1 MSHSGALD
9 LSYTRT
15 AAKTADTDR
24 HRPAPTKGAPAMHR
38 APAEPGPSPRTGTA
52 PRTHAT
58 RVPAPTPLTIIGGG
72 FAGLTAAIT
81 AAEAGA
87 RVTVYE
93 AHHTLGGRARTA
105 EGPYRTNE
113 GPHALYSGGP
123 HWTWLGQ
130 RDLIGPL
137 APLPPLEAARLR
149 LHHKGALRRT
159 PPFAMLRLLRPRRTG
174 QQAPVD
180 VDFLT
185 WATEQ
190 AGEEAARA
198 AANYSAVALFHHA
211 PGSLSAAFVQE
222 RLRRAT
228 KLPPEAHYPRGG
240 WASVIDRMAA
250 RAWNLGVRME
260 TLSRVDTLDT
270 LTGNSSNSSNSSK
283 GRGTGPI
290 IVATS
295 LAAAR
300 RLLKDD
306 SLTWPSG
313 RTALVDLAV
322 RTRRGDAFTVS
333 DLDAPG
339 WIERFTAQ
347 DRTLAP
353 AGEQLL
359 QGQFPI
365 GPHESRADGVARAER
380 LLDLGFPGWRDRV
393 TWRREATSNG
403 RTGAVD
409 PPGTSWRDRP
419 AVDRGDGVYLVGD
432 QVAAPGVLSEVSFNS
447 ALAAVSLA
455 LGRRSKNTLDLKRA

>member
-1 MSHSGALD
+1 
-9 LSYTRT
+9 
-15 AAKTADTDR
+15 
-24 HRPAPTKGAPAMHR
+24 MHR
-38 APAEPGPSPRTGTA
+38 IT
-52 PRTHAT
+52 
-58 RVPAPTPLTIIGGG
+58 VVGGG

-87 RVTVYE
+87 RVTLYE

-123 HWTWLGQ
+123 HWSWLRR

-149 LHHKGALRRT
+149 LRHHGVLRRT
-159 PPFAMLRLLRPRRTG
+159 PPFAMLKLLRRSAAR
-174 QQAPVD
+174 APVD
-180 VDFLT
+180 LDFLT
-185 WATEQ
+185 WATRE

-198 AANYSAVALFHHA
+198 AAHYSAVALFHHD

-240 WASVIDRMAA
+240 WAGVIDRMAA

-260 TLSRVDTLDT
+260 TLSRVDILPTDT
-270 LTGNSSNSSNSSK
+270 
-283 GRGTGPI
+283 PVV
-290 IVATS
+290 VATS
-295 LAAAR
+295 LDSAR
-300 RLLKDD
+300 QLLRDD

-313 RTALVDLAV
+313 RTALIDLAV
-322 RTRRGDAFTVS
+322 RTRRGDAFAVS

-353 AGEQLL
+353 AGEQLI
-359 QGQFPI
+359 QGQIPLAP
-365 GPHESRADGVARAER
+365 GAPRADGVARAEE
-380 LLDLGFPGWRDRV
+380 LLDLGFPGWRERV
-393 TWRREATSNG
+393 TWRREAMAQG

-409 PPGTSWRDRP
+409 LPGTSWRDRP

-447 ALAAVSLA
+447 ALTAVSLL
-455 LGRRSKNTLDLKRA
+455 LGRNSLDLKHA

>member
-1 MSHSGALD
+1 
-9 LSYTRT
+9 
-15 AAKTADTDR
+15 
-24 HRPAPTKGAPAMHR
+24 MHR
-38 APAEPGPSPRTGTA
+38 IT
-52 PRTHAT
+52 
-58 RVPAPTPLTIIGGG
+58 VVGGG

-87 RVTVYE
+87 KVTVYE

-123 HWTWLGQ
+123 HWTWLTQ

-137 APLPPLEAARLR
+137 APIPPLEAARLR
-149 LHHKGALRRT
+149 LRHHGALRRT
-159 PPFAMLRLLRPRRTG
+159 PPFAMLKLLRPGIRR
-174 QQAPVD
+174 APVD
-180 VDFLT
+180 TDFLG
-185 WATEQ
+185 WATAI
-190 AGEEAARA
+190 AGEEGARA
-198 AANYSAVALFHHA
+198 AASYSAVALFHHD
-211 PGSLSAAFVQE
+211 PGALSAAFVQE

-228 KLPPEAHYPRGG
+228 RLPPEAHHPRGG

-260 TLSRVDTLDT
+260 TLSRVDTLPTDT
-270 LTGNSSNSSNSSK
+270 
-283 GRGTGPI
+283 PV

-295 LAAAR
+295 LPAAR
-300 RLLKDD
+300 RLLGDD
-306 SLTWPSG
+306 SLTWPGG
-313 RTALVDLAV
+313 RTVLLDLAL
-322 RTRRGDAFTVS
+322 RTRRGDAFAVS

-353 AGEQLL
+353 AGEQLV

-365 GPHESRADGVARAER
+365 GPGEARGDGLARAET
-380 LLDLGFPGWRDRV
+380 LLDLAFEGWRERV
-393 TWRREATSNG
+393 TWRREAVADG

-409 PPGTSWRDRP
+409 LPGSSWRDRP
-419 AVDRGDGVYLVGD
+419 AVDRGDGVYLAGD

-447 ALAAVSLA
+447 AVTAVSLI
-455 LGRRSKNTLDLKRA
+455 LGRTALDLKHA